1 MGRTDVP
8 VASRPKESR
17 SPMWA
22 QIIKMNL
29 KPGSEADLASLIE
42 QLHAAE
48 QADSGLLRTIF
59 MRDQADPS
67 ALHTLVLFE
76 SEDKARAREQDPRR
90 EEAMLAIRAL
100 MAEMMASPPEFL
112 NLDVV
117 LDV

>member
-1 MGRTDVP
+1 
-8 VASRPKESR
+8 
-17 SPMWA
+17 MWA

-90 EEAMLAIRAL
+90 GGDAGHPRPDGRDDGQP
-100 MAEMMASPPEFL
+100 S
-112 NLDVV
+112 
-117 LDV
+117 